1 MMLHRTPK
9 KVFLLFLISVFLLS
23 LFNATAYATSS
34 NKENGYTVKGLK
46 GLVYG
51 GTILFLKKNE
61 TGYYCNGY
69 YMPGPIVYV
78 NLSNIQGNRVVVTV
92 TISGQLDY
100 YKKPSLLCEQYGGPI
115 LYSNGQTPTTTTS
128 TNFNLTCTTYG
139 NIFGKTTSCEGS
151 GGGISENVSYIYQ
164 WQSQWRSLNKVVK
177 KNYTLVLTYVVDTKV
192 NYAWYNKTFL
202 GFFPFYIFPPITY
215 KNATNI
221 KKFLYNDLKLGVA
234 SIGGQPL
241 ISHVYYGGNLSI
253 IALTIGNKYINMG
266 VVYHYPISIT
276 GIIPLNSSRYMYV
289 NLGLGKLLLKDI
301 ATIDN
306 YPNGTTTI
314 DYRVLAGMI
323 AVFASIAAFLAF
335 YFARRKHRAR

>member
-1 MMLHRTPK
+1 MLRGTLK
-9 KVFLLFLISVFLLS
+9 KVLFAFLVFVFLLS

-61 TGYYCNGY
+61 TGYYCTGY
-69 YMPGPIVYV
+69 YILNPIVYV
-78 NLSNIQGNRVVVTV
+78 NLSNISNIQGNRVVVTV
-92 TISGQLDY
+92 TINGKLVY
-100 YKKPSLLCEQYGGPI
+100 YEKPSLLCEQNDVPI
-115 LYSNGQTPTTTTS
+115 ALYSNRQIPTS
-128 TNFNLTCTTYG
+128 TASANSTN
-139 NIFGKTTSCEGS
+139 
-151 GGGISENVSYIYQ
+151 ENVSYIYWLQ
-164 WQSQWRSLNKVVK
+164 SLNKIVK

-202 GFFPFYIFPPITY
+202 GFFPFYVFPPITY

-253 IALTIGNKYINMG
+253 IAFLTIGNKYIAMG
-266 VVYHYPISIT
+266 VVYHYPVSIT

-289 NLGLGKLLLKDI
+289 NLVVGKSLLKDI

-323 AVFASIAAFLAF
+323 AVFASIAFLAF
-335 YFARRKHRAR
+335 YFIKRHKAR